1 MGYPTT
7 QKEWTMDKDLKSLLD
22 DISDYLVNQPPEYLA
37 SKDRLDPTALLHRAY
52 NLIISI
58 EFSEDR

>member
-1 MGYPTT
+1 
-7 QKEWTMDKDLKSLLD
+7 MDKDLKSLLD
-22 DISDYLVNQPPEYLA
+22 DISDYLVSQPPEYLA